1 MRLVIALLHAHFVR
15 FEIVLQVASATAPG
29 ELGAIVGRLI
39 EVVPIL
45 DALAAAWVRW
55 AGAFWYLGGGRD
67 GRCRVRKCENTDGGN
82 CDGNDWRSAM
92 T

>member
-1 MRLVIALLHAHFVR
+1 MRLIVALLHAHFVR
-15 FEIVLQVASATAPG
+15 FEIVLQIASATAPG

-45 DALAAAWVRW
+45 DPLAAARIRR
-55 AGAFWYLGGGRD
+55 AGTFWYFGSRRD